1 MCEQENYFERMN
13 GMMDLKYDLLG
24 MILTSVLAFG
34 TIGFLHLFI
43 KESVKLSKLNS
54 KVKKV
59 FGIILNSMFLVS
71 YIMTFRVALYFWFI

>member
-13 GMMDLKYDLLG
+13 SMMDLKYGLLE
-24 MILTSVLAFG
+24 MILTLVLAFG

-43 KESVKLSKLNS
+43 KECVKLSKLNS

-59 FGIILNSMFLVS
+59 FGIILNSMFLVI
-71 YIMTFRVALYFWFI
+71 YIMTFRAALYFWLI

>member
-1 MCEQENYFERMN
+1 MGEQENYFERMN
-13 GMMDLKYDLLG
+13 GMMDLKYGLLG
-24 MILTSVLAFG
+24 MILTLVSAFG

-59 FGIILNSMFLVS
+59 FGIILNSMFLVI
-71 YIMTFRVALYFWFI
+71 YIMTFRAALYFWLI

>member
-1 MCEQENYFERMN
+1 MGEQENYFERMN
-13 GMMDLKYDLLG
+13 SMMDLKYGLLE
-24 MILTSVLAFG
+24 MILTLVLAFG

-59 FGIILNSMFLVS
+59 FGIILNSMFLVI
-71 YIMTFRVALYFWFI
+71 YIMTFRAALYFWLI

>member
-13 GMMDLKYDLLG
+13 GMMDLKYGLLE
-24 MILTSVLAFG
+24 MILTLVLAFG

-59 FGIILNSMFLVS
+59 LGIILNSIFLVL
-71 YIMTFRVALYFWFI
+71 YIMTFRAALYFWLM